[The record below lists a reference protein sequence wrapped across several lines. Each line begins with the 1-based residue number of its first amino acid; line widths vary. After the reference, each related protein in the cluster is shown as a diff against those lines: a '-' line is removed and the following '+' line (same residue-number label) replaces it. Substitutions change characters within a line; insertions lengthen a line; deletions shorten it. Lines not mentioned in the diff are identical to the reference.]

1 MIADFLT
8 SGITGASLTEMV
20 IYTLIATHITIVAV
34 TVYLHRAQAH
44 RALDVHPALAHFF
57 RAWLWLTTGMST
69 RAWAAIH
76 RKHHAKCETPDDPHS
91 PQTRGLKT
99 VFWQGAELYRAEA
112 NNAETIA
119 RYGHGCPNDWL
130 ENNVYERFPWQG
142 VGVTLVLEFILFG
155 FPGVS
160 IWGIQMLWIPV
171 LAAGVINGIGHYW
184 GYRNYDCVDASRNI
198 FPWGILIGGEEL
210 HNNHHTHAT
219 SAKLSSKWYEFDIGW
234 MYIRIFSFLGLAKVK
249 KVAQRPRFAS
259 KSQASLD
266 LVTVQAVINHRYDV
280 MARYASSM
288 RKAFRAEAARLK
300 QQAQSAQERSVLA
313 KAKKLLS
320 IDEAKLSDAQRMEL
334 EQLCAQSSLI
344 RGLVEMRRELRVIWE
359 RTNLSKEQ
367 MLTHLQQWCE
377 KAEQSGNQWLQD
389 MSLRIRRYAA

>member
-234 MYIRIFSFLGLAKVK
+234 MYIRIFSFLGLVKVK

-259 KSQASLD
+259 KSKASLD

-300 QQAQSAQERSVLA
+300 QQAKSAQERSVLA

>member
-1 MIADFLT
+1 MIAEFLT

-76 RKHHAKCETPDDPHS
+76 RKHHAKCETPEDPHS

-130 ENNVYERFPWQG
+130 ENKVYERFPWQG

-198 FPWGILIGGEEL
+198 LPWGILIGGEEL

-234 MYIRIFSFLGLAKVK
+234 MYIRLFSFLGLVNVK

-259 KSQASLD
+259 KGQARLD
-266 LVTVQAVINHRYDV
+266 LITVQAVINHRYDV

-320 IDEAKLSDAQRMEL
+320 IDEAKLSNAQRAEL
-334 EQLCAQSSLI
+334 EQLCAQSALI
-344 RGLVEMRRELRVIWE
+344 HGLVEMRRELRVIWE

-367 MLTHLQQWCE
+367 MLAHLQQWCD

>member
-1 MIADFLT
+1 MLEFLT
-8 SGITGASLTEMV
+8 SGLLGASLTEMV
-20 IYTLIATHITIVAV
+20 VYTLVATHITIVAV

-76 RKHHAKCETPDDPHS
+76 RKHHAKCETAEDPHS
-91 PQTRGLKT
+91 PQVKGLKT
-99 VFWQGAELYRAEA
+99 VFWKGAELYRAEA
-112 NNAETIA
+112 SNKETLA

-130 ENNVYERFPWQG
+130 ENQVYERFPWQG
-142 VGVTLVLEFILFG
+142 VGFTLVLEFLLFG

-171 LAAGVINGIGHYW
+171 LAAGVINGVGHFW

-234 MYIRIFSFLGLAKVK
+234 MYIRLFSAVGLVKIK
-249 KVAQRPRFAS
+249 KVAERPRFAS
-259 KSQASLD
+259 KSEARLD
-266 LVTVQAVINHRYDV
+266 LATVQAVVNHRYDV

-288 RKAFRAEAARLK
+288 RKAFRSELASLREQAR
-300 QQAQSAQERSVLA
+300 SAQERNVLA
-313 KAKKLLS
+313 KAKGLLS
-320 IDEAKLSDAQRMEL
+320 IDEVKLSDVQRQQL
-334 EQLCAQSSLI
+334 EQLCTQSALI
-344 RGLVEMRRELRVIWE
+344 RGLVEMRRELRQIWE
-359 RTNLSKEQ
+359 KTNLSKEQ
-367 MLTHLQQWCE
+367 MLVQLQAWCD
-377 KAEQSGNQWLQD
+377 KAEQSGNRWLQD

>member
-1 MIADFLT
+1 MLEFLT
-8 SGITGASLTEMV
+8 SGLLGASLTEMV
-20 IYTLIATHITIVAV
+20 VYTLVATHITIVAV

-76 RKHHAKCETPDDPHS
+76 RKHHAKCETAEDPHS
-91 PQTRGLKT
+91 PQVKGLKT
-99 VFWQGAELYRAEA
+99 VFWKGAELYRAEA
-112 NNAETIA
+112 ANKETLA

-130 ENNVYERFPWQG
+130 ENQVYERFPWQG
-142 VGVTLVLEFILFG
+142 VGFTLVLEFLLFG

-171 LAAGVINGIGHYW
+171 LAAGVINGVGHFW

-234 MYIRIFSFLGLAKVK
+234 MYIRLFSAVGLVKIK
-249 KVAQRPRFAS
+249 KVAERPRFAS
-259 KSQASLD
+259 KSEARLD
-266 LVTVQAVINHRYDV
+266 LATVQAVVNHRYDV

-288 RKAFRAEAARLK
+288 RKAFRSELASLREQAR
-300 QQAQSAQERSVLA
+300 SAQERNVLT
-313 KAKKLLS
+313 KAKGLLS
-320 IDEAKLSDAQRMEL
+320 IDEAKLSDVQRQQL
-334 EQLCAQSSLI
+334 EQLCTQSALI
-344 RGLVEMRRELRVIWE
+344 RGLVEMRRELRQIWE
-359 RTNLSKEQ
+359 KTNLSKEQ
-367 MLTHLQQWCE
+367 MLVQLQAWCD
-377 KAEQSGNQWLQD
+377 KAEQSGNRWLQD

>member
-1 MIADFLT
+1 MLEFLT
-8 SGITGASLTEMV
+8 SGLLGASLTEMV
-20 IYTLIATHITIVAV
+20 VYTLVATHITIVAV

-76 RKHHAKCETPDDPHS
+76 RKHHAKCETAEDPHS
-91 PQTRGLKT
+91 PQVKGLKT
-99 VFWQGAELYRAEA
+99 VFWKGAELYRAEA
-112 NNAETIA
+112 SNKETLA

-130 ENNVYERFPWQG
+130 ENQVYERFPWQG
-142 VGVTLVLEFILFG
+142 VGFTLVLEFLLFG

-171 LAAGVINGIGHYW
+171 LAAGVINGVGHFW
-184 GYRNYDCVDASRNI
+184 GYRNYDCADASRNI

-234 MYIRIFSFLGLAKVK
+234 MYIRLFSAVGLVKIK
-249 KVAQRPRFAS
+249 KVAERPRFAS
-259 KSQASLD
+259 KSEARLD
-266 LVTVQAVINHRYDV
+266 LATVQAVVNHRYDV

-288 RKAFRAEAARLK
+288 RKAFRSELASLREQAR
-300 QQAQSAQERSVLA
+300 SAQERNVLA
-313 KAKKLLS
+313 KAKGLLS
-320 IDEAKLSDAQRMEL
+320 IDEAKLSDVQRQQL
-334 EQLCAQSSLI
+334 EQLCTQSALI
-344 RGLVEMRRELRVIWE
+344 RGLVEMRRELRQIWE
-359 RTNLSKEQ
+359 KTNLSKEQ
-367 MLTHLQQWCE
+367 MLVQLQAWCD
-377 KAEQSGNQWLQD
+377 KAEQSGNRWLQD

>member
-1 MIADFLT
+1 MLEFLT
-8 SGITGASLTEMV
+8 SGLLGASLTEMV
-20 IYTLIATHITIVAV
+20 VYTLVATHITIVAV

-76 RKHHAKCETPDDPHS
+76 RKHHAKCETAEDPHS
-91 PQTRGLKT
+91 PQVKGLKT
-99 VFWQGAELYRAEA
+99 VFWKGAELYRAEA
-112 NNAETIA
+112 ANKETLA

-130 ENNVYERFPWQG
+130 ENQVYERFPWQG
-142 VGVTLVLEFILFG
+142 VGFTLVLEFLLFG

-171 LAAGVINGIGHYW
+171 LAAGVINGVGHFW

-234 MYIRIFSFLGLAKVK
+234 MYIRLFSAVGLVKIK
-249 KVAQRPRFAS
+249 KVAERPRFAS
-259 KSQASLD
+259 KSEARLD
-266 LVTVQAVINHRYDV
+266 LATVQAVVNHRYDV

-288 RKAFRAEAARLK
+288 RKAFRSELASLREQAR
-300 QQAQSAQERSVLA
+300 SAQERNVLA
-313 KAKKLLS
+313 KAKGLLS
-320 IDEAKLSDAQRMEL
+320 IDEAKLSDVQRQQL
-334 EQLCAQSSLI
+334 EQLCTQSALI
-344 RGLVEMRRELRVIWE
+344 RGLVEMRRELRQIWE
-359 RTNLSKEQ
+359 KTNLSKEQ
-367 MLTHLQQWCE
+367 MLVQLQAWCD
-377 KAEQSGNQWLQD
+377 KAEQSGNRWLQD

>member
-1 MIADFLT
+1 MLEFLT
-8 SGITGASLTEMV
+8 SGLLGASLTEMV
-20 IYTLIATHITIVAV
+20 VYTLVATHITIVAV

-76 RKHHAKCETPDDPHS
+76 RKHHAKCETAEDPHS
-91 PQTRGLKT
+91 PQVKGLKT
-99 VFWQGAELYRAEA
+99 VFWKGAELYRAEA
-112 NNAETIA
+112 SNKETLA

-130 ENNVYERFPWQG
+130 ENQVYERFPWQG
-142 VGVTLVLEFILFG
+142 VGFTLVLEFLLFG

-171 LAAGVINGIGHYW
+171 LAAGVINGVGHFW
-184 GYRNYDCVDASRNI
+184 GYRNYDCADASRNI

-234 MYIRIFSFLGLAKVK
+234 MYIRLFSAVGLVKIK
-249 KVAQRPRFAS
+249 KVAERPRFAS
-259 KSQASLD
+259 KSEARLD
-266 LVTVQAVINHRYDV
+266 LATVQAVVNHRYDV

-288 RKAFRAEAARLK
+288 RKAFRSELASLREQAR
-300 QQAQSAQERSVLA
+300 SAQERNVLA
-313 KAKKLLS
+313 KAKGLLS
-320 IDEAKLSDAQRMEL
+320 IDEVKLSDVQRQQL
-334 EQLCAQSSLI
+334 EQLCTQSALI
-344 RGLVEMRRELRVIWE
+344 RGLVEMRRELRQIWE
-359 RTNLSKEQ
+359 KTNLSKEQ
-367 MLTHLQQWCE
+367 MLVQLQAWCD
-377 KAEQSGNQWLQD
+377 KAEQSGNRWLQD

>member
-1 MIADFLT
+1 MLEFLT
-8 SGITGASLTEMV
+8 SGLLGASLTEMV
-20 IYTLIATHITIVAV
+20 VYTLVATHITIVAV

-76 RKHHAKCETPDDPHS
+76 RKHHAKCETAEDPHS
-91 PQTRGLKT
+91 PQVKGLKT
-99 VFWQGAELYRAEA
+99 VFWKGAELYRAEA
-112 NNAETIA
+112 ANKETLA

-130 ENNVYERFPWQG
+130 ENQVYERFPWQG
-142 VGVTLVLEFILFG
+142 VGFTLVLEFLLFG

-171 LAAGVINGIGHYW
+171 LAAGVINGVGHFW

-234 MYIRIFSFLGLAKVK
+234 MYIRLFSAVGLVKIK
-249 KVAQRPRFAS
+249 KVAERPRFAS
-259 KSQASLD
+259 KSEARLD
-266 LVTVQAVINHRYDV
+266 LATVQVVVNHRYDV

-288 RKAFRAEAARLK
+288 RKAFRSELASLREQAR
-300 QQAQSAQERSVLA
+300 SAQERNVLA
-313 KAKKLLS
+313 KAKGLLS
-320 IDEAKLSDAQRMEL
+320 IDEAKLSDVQRQQL
-334 EQLCAQSSLI
+334 EQLCTQSALI
-344 RGLVEMRRELRVIWE
+344 RGLVEMRRELRQIWE
-359 RTNLSKEQ
+359 KTNLSKEQ
-367 MLTHLQQWCE
+367 MLVQLQAWCD
-377 KAEQSGNQWLQD
+377 KAEQSGNRWLQD

>member
-1 MIADFLT
+1 MLEFLT
-8 SGITGASLTEMV
+8 SGLLGASLTEMV
-20 IYTLIATHITIVAV
+20 VYTLVATHITIVAV

-76 RKHHAKCETPDDPHS
+76 RKHHAKCETAEDPHS
-91 PQTRGLKT
+91 PQVKGLKT
-99 VFWQGAELYRAEA
+99 VFWKGAELYRAEA
-112 NNAETIA
+112 SNKETLA

-130 ENNVYERFPWQG
+130 ENQVYERFPWQG
-142 VGVTLVLEFILFG
+142 VGFTLVLEFLLFG

-171 LAAGVINGIGHYW
+171 LAAGVINGVGHFW

-234 MYIRIFSFLGLAKVK
+234 MYIRLFSAVGLVKIK
-249 KVAQRPRFAS
+249 KVAERPRFAS
-259 KSQASLD
+259 KSEARLD
-266 LVTVQAVINHRYDV
+266 LATVQAVVNHRYDV

-288 RKAFRAEAARLK
+288 RKAFRSELASLREQAR
-300 QQAQSAQERSVLA
+300 SAQERNVLA
-313 KAKKLLS
+313 KAKGLLS
-320 IDEAKLSDAQRMEL
+320 IDEAKLSDVQRQQL
-334 EQLCAQSSLI
+334 EQLCTQSALI
-344 RGLVEMRRELRVIWE
+344 RGLVEMRRELRQIWE
-359 RTNLSKEQ
+359 KTNLSKEQ
-367 MLTHLQQWCE
+367 MLVQLQAWCD
-377 KAEQSGNQWLQD
+377 KAEQSGNRWLQD